1 MYNQLGGER
10 GEGREERGE
19 GRGEGGGGRVHLHR
33 LNCLIVIFSKL
44 LSANITTK
52 SLLSVSFVVA
62 SLDTFLLESYISPS
76 CARYF
81 LLAI

>member
-1 MYNQLGGER
+1 MYNQLGGEGRRER
-10 GEGREERGE
+10 GEERGE
-19 GRGEGGGGRVHLHR
+19 REGGRVYLHR

-44 LSANITTK
+44 LSANIITK
-52 SLLSVSFVVA
+52 SLLSVSFAVV

-76 CARYF
+76 CVRYF